1 MASNWLVTSIAA
13 AFGMATNSPITSA
26 GHSGQPWQAS
36 FVAVGFLTV
45 TIAIIAASMLV
56 LWGLRVR
63 CRRGQ
68 TTVGNIRN

>member
-1 MASNWLVTSIAA
+1 
-13 AFGMATNSPITSA
+13 
-26 GHSGQPWQAS
+26 
-36 FVAVGFLTV
+36 VAVGFLTV